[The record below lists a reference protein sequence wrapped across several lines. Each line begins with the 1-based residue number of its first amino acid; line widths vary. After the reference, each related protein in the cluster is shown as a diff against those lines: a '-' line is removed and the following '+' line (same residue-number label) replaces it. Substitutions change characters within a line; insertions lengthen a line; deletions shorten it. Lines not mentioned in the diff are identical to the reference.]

1 MADILRGYTYSP
13 TVARYRDTTTGRFV
27 AKGRI
32 TALLETQV
40 DAGTQRLA
48 NIVQGVFAKEIA
60 PGTAQV
66 LMRDELRRLNLSNA
80 ALGKGGIEQLT
91 FRDYGRVGIQ
101 LRDSYQRVT
110 NLVSDIQSGKVT
122 MQQAMRRIEGYTLEA
137 RSQFFAAQRDAIAAS
152 GRQHEERRT
161 LHASE
166 SCADCI
172 DYAAQGWVPAGT
184 LPLPGNASQCGKYC
198 RCTIE
203 TREVPVEKRLQT
215 ERILA

>member
-1 MADILRGYTYSP
+1 MPDILRGYTYAP
-13 TVARYRDTTTGRFV
+13 TVARYRDTSTGRFV

-40 DAGTQRLA
+40 DSSQQRLA

-60 PGTAQV
+60 PGPAQV

-80 ALGKGGIEQLT
+80 ALGKGGIDRLT

-101 LRDSYQRVT
+101 LRDTYQRVT

-122 MQQAMRRIEGYTLEA
+122 MEQAMRRVEGYTLEA
-137 RSQFFAAQRDAIAAS
+137 RNQFFAAQRDAIAMT
-152 GRQHEERRT
+152 GRAHEERRV

-166 SCADCI
+166 SCGDCV
-172 DYAAQGWVPAGT
+172 DYAGRGWVAAGT
-184 LPLPGNASQCGKYC
+184 LPLPGQASKCGKYC
-198 RCTIE
+198 RCTLE
-203 TREVPVEKRLQT
+203 TREVVQ